1 MELNETKLTLN
12 GNGACR
18 GESESEREC
27 DKVKQDWQGAV
38 IKDKSIW
45 FTAKCGSHEVAQV
58 RYMPTFEEFDIV
70 EKDKSRD

>member
-1 MELNETKLTLN
+1 MNETKLTLN

-18 GESESEREC
+18 SETESEREC

-58 RYMPTFEEFDIV
+58 R
-70 EKDKSRD
+70 